1 MKMSKDS
8 LWKYWDS
15 IFKTQKQLDDEI
27 LRTKWSMNT
36 SDPFIRKNARNR
48 YRALKEYRD
57 FRLSHANQLS
67 FMDELGV

>member
-15 IFKTQKQLDDEI
+15 IFQTQKQLDDEI

-36 SDPFIRKNARNR
+36 KDPFIRKNARNR
-48 YRALKEYRD
+48 YRALKEYRN
-57 FRLSHANQLS
+57 FRLTHANQLS
-67 FMDELGV
+67 FVDELGV